1 METILRKGIN
11 FILLL
16 GMMMPLS
23 ACQPSGYS
31 DDDEQEKT
39 GQEEK
44 EKEENEGEED
54 KNKSKKDD

>member
-1 METILRKGIN
+1 MVTVLRRGIH

-23 ACQPSGYS
+23 ACQPSGHS
-31 DDDEQEKT
+31 DDDEKEKT

-44 EKEENEGEED
+44 ENEEHEDKED

>member
-1 METILRKGIN
+1 MATVLWRGIH

-31 DDDEQEKT
+31 DDDEKEKT

-44 EKEENEGEED
+44 ENEEHEDKED